1 MCKTETNSD
10 FIIKL
15 MVTMEK
21 IMTMGIMYTLLYI
34 KIAQEYLLKSVITYV
49 VEMNGYMFMYN

>member
-21 IMTMGIMYTLLYI
+21 IMRMGITYTLLYI
-34 KIAQEYLLKSVITYV
+34 KIAQEYLLKSVITYMGK
-49 VEMNGYMFMYN
+49 MNGYMFMYN

>member
-1 MCKTETNSD
+1 MYKTETNSD
-10 FIIKL
+10 FKIKL